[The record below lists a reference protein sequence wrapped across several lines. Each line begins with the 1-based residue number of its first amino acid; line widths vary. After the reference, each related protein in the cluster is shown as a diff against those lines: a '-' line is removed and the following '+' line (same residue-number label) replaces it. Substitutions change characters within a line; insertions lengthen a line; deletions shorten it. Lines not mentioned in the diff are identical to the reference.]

1 MNIQPRRDVFVDCTH
16 RNLSHLSFMSLKRAF
31 LLVPVALVFLAA
43 PGCLN
48 IRTHSTIDPVHITLD
63 VNLKVKLDKELA
75 DAFGDIDAAS
85 KTVN

>member
-1 MNIQPRRDVFVDCTH
+1 MFS
-16 RNLSHLSFMSLKRAF
+16 LSMKRALV
-31 LLVPVALVFLAA
+31 LLPVALVLLAA
-43 PGCLN
+43 PGCIQ

-85 KTVN
+85 KTVK

>member
-1 MNIQPRRDVFVDCTH
+1 MP
-16 RNLSHLSFMSLKRAF
+16 LKRA
-31 LLVPVALVFLAA
+31 LLLIPVALALLAA
-43 PGCLN
+43 PGCIN

-63 VNLKVKLDKELA
+63 VNLKVKLEKELA

>member
-1 MNIQPRRDVFVDCTH
+1 M
-16 RNLSHLSFMSLKRAF
+16 KRVF
-31 LLVPVALVFLAA
+31 LLVSMALVLSTV
-43 PGCLN
+43 PGCIN

-85 KTVN
+85 QTVN

>member
-1 MNIQPRRDVFVDCTH
+1 MPFVP
-16 RNLSHLSFMSLKRAF
+16 MKRALV
-31 LLVPVALVFLAA
+31 LLPVALVLLAA
-43 PGCLN
+43 PGCIQ

-85 KTVN
+85 KTVK